1 MQNIEITRVTLSDV
15 EKLQRIAEQTFS
27 VTFSNE
33 NSEENLADYLSKAFS
48 LEKLTLELNNEN
60 SAFYFAIFER
70 KIIGYLKINFGDAQ
84 TELQDNKGME
94 IERVYV
100 LKAFHGKKVAQQLFN
115 KALQIAKLANAE
127 YVWLGV
133 WEENPRAISFY
144 TKNGFVEFDRHI
156 FKIGNEEQ
164 KDIMMKL
171 VL

>member
-1 MQNIEITRVTLSDV
+1 MQNIEITPVTLSDI
-15 EKLQRIAEQTFS
+15 EKLQGIAEQTFS

-33 NSEENLADYLSKAFS
+33 NSEENLADYLGKAFS
-48 LEKLTLELNNEN
+48 LEKLTSELNNEN
-60 SAFYFAIFER
+60 SAFYFAIFEH
-70 KIIGYLKINFGDAQ
+70 KIIGYLKINFGAAQ
-84 TELQDNKGME
+84 TEPQDNAME

-115 KALQIAKLANAE
+115 KAIQIAKQANAE

-144 TKNGFVEFDRHI
+144 TKNGFVEFDRHS
-156 FKIGNEEQ
+156 FTIGNDVQ
-164 KDIMMKL
+164 QDLMMKL